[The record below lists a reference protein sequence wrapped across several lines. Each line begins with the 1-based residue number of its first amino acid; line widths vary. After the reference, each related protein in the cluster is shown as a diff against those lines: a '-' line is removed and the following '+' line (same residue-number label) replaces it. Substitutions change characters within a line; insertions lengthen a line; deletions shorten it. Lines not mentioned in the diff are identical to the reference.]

1 MLICDVGSL
10 RGFQISER
18 SGDSAV
24 DAAVITN
31 VPINQNPVLA
41 PCDSA
46 DASVHKSELPGVG
59 HVSASVPGARYFS

>member
-31 VPINQNPVLA
+31 VPFNQNPVLA

-46 DASVHKSELPGVG
+46 DASVNKSKLPGVG